1 MNFLKFITKLLNKV
15 YRLDKFIEVWLAPIS
30 IEVARLYNQVSAI
43 KNNYFFDTLDADGCR
58 HYEKL
63 LGLVTDESV
72 SLEDRRSRIQA
83 KWLSNNHNNI
93 ALIQSVCNS
102 WKNGEISADFIEG
115 VIRLTF
121 IGAYGTPDDLDSLRY
136 AVNEIKPAHIPYI
149 LLFRYLLIKEIH
161 EVKTIAQMEQLTIN
175 MFAFGREDL

>member
-30 IEVARLYNQVSAI
+30 IEIARLYNQVSAI
-43 KNNYFFDTLDADGCR
+43 KNNYFFDNLDNDGCR

-93 ALIQSVCNS
+93 ALIQSVCDS
-102 WKNGEISADFIEG
+102 WKNGEIEADFIDGKIQIRFVGSFG
-115 VIRLTF
+115 V
-121 IGAYGTPDDLDSLRY
+121 PSDLESLKESI
-136 AVNEIKPAHIPYI
+136 NEVKPAHLPYLI
-149 LLFRYLLIKEIH
+149 LFKYLLIENIH
-161 EVKTIAQMEQLTIN
+161 EVKTLEEMEKITLEQ
-175 MFAFGREDL
+175 FAFGKE